1 MPARIVITTY
11 RYKRSPRKRK
21 AIPLEGP
28 AVVTKRRALPSV
40 GKHKPEPDVLPP
52 ANDDRKSAIVTA
64 KRLPRFTFDNWNS
77 SQVPQRK
84 GRL

>member
-64 KRLPRFTFDNWNS
+64 KRLPRFTCDNWNS
-77 SQVPQRK
+77 TQVPQRK